1 LDDEACIKL
10 EMRPTAH
17 AKYLM
22 QVCVSATVLLAALAV
37 ILVPGFD
44 PTTRN
49 WAFGLTGTIL
59 GFWLKK

>member
-1 LDDEACIKL
+1 MKL
-10 EMRPTAH
+10 ERPPTH
-17 AKYLM
+17 LKHRM
-22 QVCVSATVLLAALAV
+22 QAYVSGTVLAAAIAV
-37 ILVPGFD
+37 ILIPGFD

>member
-1 LDDEACIKL
+1 MKL
-10 EMRPTAH
+10 ERPPTH
-17 AKYLM
+17 LKHRM
-22 QVCVSATVLLAALAV
+22 QAYVSGTVLAAALAV
-37 ILVPGFD
+37 ILIPGFD

>member
-1 LDDEACIKL
+1 
-10 EMRPTAH
+10 MSPTAH